1 MGLPIAIEFSKYYFV
16 TGFDINR
23 DRIKSLKKYKDD
35 NNEIQIKKNF
45 LKTNKLNFTY
55 NKKDLHESNVFI
67 VCVPTPVLKSTKPDL
82 RNLVNACKIIS
93 KFIKIN
99 DLIIFESTVYP
110 TTTENVCLKIL
121 EKSKLKCI
129 INSDIKKGFYLG
141 YSGKN

>member
-1 MGLPIAIEFSKYYFV
+1 MSKLLIMKTQIKIAVIGLGYVGLPIAIEFSKHYFV

-67 VCVPTPVLKSTKPDL
+67 VCVPTQ
-82 RNLVNACKIIS
+82 
-93 KFIKIN
+93 F
-99 DLIIFESTVYP
+99 
-110 TTTENVCLKIL
+110 
-121 EKSKLKCI
+121 
-129 INSDIKKGFYLG
+129 
-141 YSGKN
+141 